1 MGSASLEAV
10 RSFAQSSSQNLPGKL
25 RLSIILMTRAQARL
39 AEKYAGFSVTTS
51 HQQKGAKHHDDGP
64 LKD

>member
-1 MGSASLEAV
+1 M
-10 RSFAQSSSQNLPGKL
+10 
-25 RLSIILMTRAQARL
+25 SIILMTRAQACL